1 MLPTFFKNTPMDYF
15 LHDEIFDRSFLNSPK
30 SEVKKLDSGGYQISM
45 ALIGFTKE
53 NLNIETSDETI
64 TISGEI
70 NGEKPRFV
78 NQTKFKKSWTLE
90 NLDAD
95 SIDAKLDLGILTVTL
110 NSKEAEAVD
119 VKTVEIK

>member
-1 MLPTFFKNTPMDYF
+1 MLPTFFKNTPMEYF
-15 LHDEIFDRSFLNSPK
+15 LHDEVFDRSFLKSPK
-30 SEVKKLDSGGYQISM
+30 SEVKRLDDGGYQISM

-53 NLNIETSDETI
+53 NLSIETSDETI

-70 NGEKPRFV
+70 DGEKPRFV
-78 NQTKFKKSWTLE
+78 SQTKFKKSWTLE

-95 SIDAKLDLGILTVTL
+95 SVDAKLDSGILTVTL
-110 NSKEAEAVD
+110 KSKEAVASD